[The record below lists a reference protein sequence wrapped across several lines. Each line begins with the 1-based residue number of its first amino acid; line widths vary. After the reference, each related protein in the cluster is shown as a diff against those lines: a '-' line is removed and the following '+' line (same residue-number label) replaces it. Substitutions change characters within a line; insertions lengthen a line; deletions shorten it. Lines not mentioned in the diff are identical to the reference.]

1 VVVWSYGSW
10 INNYYLSFLSC
21 IYVFSTLKGPLLS
34 CGRMVVRLTTIIYH
48 SSLVYMFSQH
58 LKGPLWLR
66 FYGSWNYNYLCNPI
80 QDYISKLSVKIVC
93 RYQRCIIRIR
103 KSETDR
109 QYNGQ
114 KKKQLGGGLR
124 SLREGRWFS
133 LGTPVS
139 TTYTT
144 YLHDITELL
153 LNVMS
158 NTIIL
163 VLIQDQTTLYMIA
176 KNGLKHSE

>member
-124 SLREGRWFS
+124 SLREGR
-133 LGTPVS
+133 
-139 TTYTT
+139 
-144 YLHDITELL
+144 
-153 LNVMS
+153 
-158 NTIIL
+158 
-163 VLIQDQTTLYMIA
+163 
-176 KNGLKHSE
+176 